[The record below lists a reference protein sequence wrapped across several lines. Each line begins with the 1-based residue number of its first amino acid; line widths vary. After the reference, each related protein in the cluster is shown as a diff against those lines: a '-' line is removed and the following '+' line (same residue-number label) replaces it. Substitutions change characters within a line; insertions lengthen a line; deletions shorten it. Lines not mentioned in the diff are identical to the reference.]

1 MKQQKNPITNPLQF
15 AAFNIYNMK
24 PKHEVKIL
32 ITYTNE
38 FGVSVTAKV
47 TQEHLNR
54 LAQIYTVYLIK

>member
-1 MKQQKNPITNPLQF
+1 
-15 AAFNIYNMK
+15 MK

-32 ITYTNE
+32 ITYID
-38 FGVSVTAKV
+38 SVGNQITAKV